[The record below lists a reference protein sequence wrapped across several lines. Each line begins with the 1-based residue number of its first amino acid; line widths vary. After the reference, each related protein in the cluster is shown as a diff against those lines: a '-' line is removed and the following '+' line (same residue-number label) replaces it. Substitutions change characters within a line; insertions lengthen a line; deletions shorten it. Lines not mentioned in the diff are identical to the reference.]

1 MKAFLL
7 SAGRGERLR
16 PITNDIP
23 KCLVPINNIPLIKYW
38 FRLFR
43 KYEINDVLINTHY
56 LSENIYDYVQENF
69 KDINIQITF
78 EKDLLGSFGSIIKNK
93 DYFSSEKS
101 FLVFYSDNLTNLN
114 IANFLSFHESHG
126 SLISMGVFPCINPK
140 ECGIVRLSD
149 DNTIIDFVE
158 KPKNPIGNLAN
169 AGVYIF
175 DKKIFDY
182 FNVKENTFLDIGNY
196 LLPKFISQM
205 KGFII
210 NDYLLDIGTLDNYNL
225 ANQHVSLNPSLFD

>member
-1 MKAFLL
+1 MRAFLL

-23 KCLVPINNIPLIKYW
+23 KCLVSINNIPLIEYW

-56 LSENIYDYVQENF
+56 FSEKINAYVQENV

-78 EKDLLGSFGSIIKNK
+78 EQNLLGSFGSVLDNI
-93 DYFSSEKS
+93 DFFSTEKY
-101 FLVFYSDNLTNLN
+101 FLVFYSDNLSNIN
-114 IANFLSFHESHG
+114 IANFLSFHESHDF
-126 SLISMGVFPCINPK
+126 LISMGVFPCTNPK
-140 ECGIVRLSD
+140 ECGIVNLSD

-158 KPKNPIGNLAN
+158 KPENPRGNLAN

-175 DKKIFDY
+175 DKKIFDG
-182 FNVKENTFLDIGNY
+182 FNVEENILLDISNH
-196 LLPKFISQM
+196 LLPKFINQM

-210 NDYLLDIGTLDNYNL
+210 NDYLLDIGTVENYRK
-225 ANQHVSLNPSLFD
+225 ANKHVALNPNMF

>member
-23 KCLVPINNIPLIKYW
+23 KCLVSINNIPLIEYW

-56 LSENIYDYVQENF
+56 LSEKINAYVQENV

-78 EKDLLGSFGSIIKNK
+78 EQNLLGSFGSVLNNIKF
-93 DYFSSEKS
+93 FSNEKS
-101 FLVFYSDNLTNLN
+101 FLVFYSDNLSNIN
-114 IANFLSFHESHG
+114 IANFLSFHESHDF
-126 SLISMGVFPCINPK
+126 LISMGVFPCTNPK
-140 ECGIVRLSD
+140 ECGIVHLSD
-149 DNTIIDFVE
+149 DNTITDFVE
-158 KPKNPIGNLAN
+158 KPENPIGNLAN

-175 DKKIFDY
+175 DKTIFDG
-182 FNVKENTFLDIGNY
+182 FNVEENTLLDIGNH
-196 LLPKFISQM
+196 LLPKFINQM

-210 NDYLLDIGTLDNYNL
+210 NDYLLDIGTMENYRK
-225 ANQHVSLNPSLFD
+225 ANKHVALNPNMF